1 MLLHKYTAQEDI
13 VVGTPYANRDMS
25 VVQDVMGAFL
35 NTLALRVD
43 LSGDPSFRTAVQRAR
58 AVATQAFVHGNVP
71 FAQVVDSLGLTRSAA
86 FTPLYQVL
94 EFAAKLGCGF
104 SVAAIDMIHHRP
116 SMHPILRQPV
126 LTFILLL
133 VMLRLC

>member
-35 NTLALRVD
+35 NTLALRTD
-43 LSGDPSFRTAVQRAR
+43 LSGDPSFCTAVHRAR
-58 AVATQAFVHGNVP
+58 AVATHAFVHGNVP

-94 EFAAKLGCGF
+94 E
-104 SVAAIDMIHHRP
+104 VAA
-116 SMHPILRQPV
+116 
-126 LTFILLL
+126 
-133 VMLRLC
+133 